1 MAVERAFAGNER
13 AFAGNEGTLAGNEGT
28 PAGWAVLLSRA
39 PVAGHGSSDARI
51 LIRSLQASRGEPQAP
66 RAGASAE

>member
-1 MAVERAFAGNER
+1 MPTSHGRVNRVTAMCRTHGWSALFAGR
-13 AFAGNEGTLAGNEGT
+13 T
-28 PAGWAVLLSRA
+28 PAYGF
-39 PVAGHGSSDARI
+39 SDPQI